1 MPDVGVAARTA
12 VRSRARY
19 RCEYCLVPES
29 LTLASH
35 EIDHII
41 ATKHAGATKLAGGTG
56 TENLALCCT
65 LCNKHKG
72 TDLSSIDPETGDM
85 CRLFHPRRDQWHQ
98 HFELRRGEILALTP
112 VGRVTV
118 RLLRLN
124 RPERTS
130 EREIMIR
137 AGLLSP

>member
-1 MPDVGVAARTA
+1 
-12 VRSRARY
+12 
-19 RCEYCLVPES
+19 LVPES
-29 LTLASH
+29 LTLVSH

-41 ATKHAGATKLAGGTG
+41 ATKHGGGTG
-56 TENLALCCT
+56 AENLALCCT

-72 TDLSSIDPETGDM
+72 TDLASIDPEMGGM
-85 CRLFHPRRDQWHQ
+85 CRLFHPRKDRWHE
-98 HFELRRGEILALTP
+98 HFELRGGEIVALTA
-112 VGRVTV
+112 VGRVTA

-124 RPERTS
+124 RPERIG

>member
-1 MPDVGVAARTA
+1 
-12 VRSRARY
+12 
-19 RCEYCLVPES
+19 
-29 LTLASH
+29 
-35 EIDHII
+35 
-41 ATKHAGATKLAGGTG
+41 ATKLAGGTG

>member
-1 MPDVGVAARTA
+1 MPDVGAAARTG
-12 VRSRARY
+12 VRLRARY

-29 LTLASH
+29 LTLAGH

-41 ATKHAGATKLAGGTG
+41 AIKHGASGA
-56 TENLALCCT
+56 ENLALCCT

-72 TDLSSIDPETGDM
+72 SDLASIDPKTGDM
-85 CRLFHPRRDQWHQ
+85 CRLFHPRRERWHE
-98 HFELRRGEILALTP
+98 HFELRGGEILALTA

-118 RLLRLN
+118 RLLQLN
-124 RPERTS
+124 RRERIN
-130 EREIMIR
+130 EREIMMR